1 LVISVTTMTALTLEQ
16 ETGLTVL
23 IPVYTDF
30 VFDQFLIM
38 NVVL

>member
-1 LVISVTTMTALTLEQ
+1 MTALTLEQ

-23 IPVYTDF
+23 IPICTDF

-38 NVVL
+38 IVVL